1 MEHNKILFD
10 LLRRDEFD
18 KFKEYI
24 NKKETL
30 DVNVRDESGNYLV
43 TYAVIKNNIPIVKIL
58 LEKGCRIDIKDQ
70 EGKTLLYLPIKYKY
84 TDIIK
89 LIIDYNQS
97 SIGISIIDLSDNDG
111 NIPIHY
117 AIYFK
122 NIEAIDIL
130 LSANSNVNFL
140 DKNGNNSLHL
150 AVYTKDLQ
158 ICEKIIKRD
167 ININAVNLIG
177 ETALHIACNL
187 KLDNI
192 VELLVDNNID
202 VNIKDSKTEMTALI
216 YAINRNSKPI
226 CMLLLSH
233 NANINIQDFM
243 GNTAIHYSILE
254 ESFEILLELIN
265 HKPNVNLYNIDGN
278 TPIHLLLSKDRIY
291 ENEIT
296 EFFIDQSNINLQNT
310 QGDTALHYICK
321 KELWKVYKNQLIK
334 KKLSIFIPN
343 HKHIMPVDYI
353 KKNDLSDF
361 FDMVIKSYLYVLR
374 NYNFIWKTDWENLC
388 NKELFYDKL
397 NQDDLKIISKYIKK
411 DKITNSDV
419 CYQIISDKLNELYK
433 NKNTSCIND
442 SFPQKKFKKCINIDE
457 KSGNVEV

>member
-140 DKNGNNSLHL
+140 DKNGNNYL
-150 AVYTKDLQ
+150 
-158 ICEKIIKRD
+158 
-167 ININAVNLIG
+167 
-177 ETALHIACNL
+177 
-187 KLDNI
+187 
-192 VELLVDNNID
+192 
-202 VNIKDSKTEMTALI
+202 
-216 YAINRNSKPI
+216 
-226 CMLLLSH
+226 
-233 NANINIQDFM
+233 
-243 GNTAIHYSILE
+243 ILE
-254 ESFEILLELIN
+254 LDSGE
-265 HKPNVNLYNIDGN
+265 
-278 TPIHLLLSKDRIY
+278 
-291 ENEIT
+291 
-296 EFFIDQSNINLQNT
+296 
-310 QGDTALHYICK
+310 
-321 KELWKVYKNQLIK
+321 
-334 KKLSIFIPN
+334 SIFVFSG
-343 HKHIMPVDYI
+343 KV
-353 KKNDLSDF
+353 
-361 FDMVIKSYLYVLR
+361 
-374 NYNFIWKTDWENLC
+374 
-388 NKELFYDKL
+388 
-397 NQDDLKIISKYIKK
+397 NQ
-411 DKITNSDV
+411 
-419 CYQIISDKLNELYK
+419 ER
-433 NKNTSCIND
+433 
-442 SFPQKKFKKCINIDE
+442 
-457 KSGNVEV
+457 